1 MHLNLF
7 LELLKEQILRQAE
20 IKYNTKGYINPI
32 EKLIIESLMKG
43 ICVFLYTPQKIL
55 IIYQYIKKNI
65 KMNIK

>member
-43 ICVFLYTPQKIL
+43 ICVFLYTPQKISNSEK
-55 IIYQYIKKNI
+55 ICVYKKESDF
-65 KMNIK
+65 